1 MCAPRSTL
9 VRTALLG
16 AAIYATGGA
25 AAAGSGFLSSGAA
38 GGASLATQA
47 ASTTSTLSTL
57 ANAARYVL
65 PVVSAGGQIFQG
77 YMNANIMRQKANF
90 VSYEIASEKSAFAL
104 RKAQKRR
111 EMIQAIG
118 KQRALYGVT
127 GATLEGS
134 PADVLGLTA
143 SNFAENIFIDSFN
156 TSQKILGKEQQ
167 KDILGSEAQASIIG
181 GYTSA
186 ATTLGTRGF
195 MDIITST
202 PSKPNIGPNSE
213 ISKISRIRTQ
223 TEGSS

>member
-1 MCAPRSTL
+1 MCVPRNNL
-9 VRTALLG
+9 ARTALLG

-25 AAAGSGFLSSGAA
+25 AASSLLSTSGGSMAA
-38 GGASLATQA
+38 ATST

-65 PVVSAGGQIFQG
+65 PAISAGGQIFQG

-90 VSYEIASEKSAFAL
+90 VNYEIASEKSAFAL
-104 RKAQKRR
+104 RKAKKQR

-127 GATLEGS
+127 GTTLEGS

-143 SNFAENIFIDSFN
+143 SNFAENIYIDSFN

-167 KDILGSEAQASIIG
+167 KNILESEAQASIIG

>member
-1 MCAPRSTL
+1 MCAPKNQL
-9 VRTALLG
+9 IKTALIG

-25 AAAGSGFLSSGAA
+25 AASSLLTTSGGVSAA
-38 GGASLATQA
+38 ATTT

-57 ANAARYVL
+57 AKAAKFVL
-65 PVVSAGGQIFQG
+65 PAISAGGNILQG
-77 YMNANIMRQKANF
+77 YMNSQILAQKANF
-90 VSYEIASEKSAFAL
+90 VNFEIATEKSAFSL

-127 GATLEGS
+127 GTTLEGS

-143 SNFAENIFIDSFN
+143 SNFAENVYIDAFN

-167 KDILGSEAQASIIG
+167 KDILNQESKNAIIG
-181 GYTSA
+181 GYTAA

-195 MDIITST
+195 MDILTTQGAT
-202 PSKPNIGPNSE
+202 PNTGPNSE
-213 ISKISRIRTQ
+213 ISKISRIRTA

>member
-9 VRTALLG
+9 IKTALLG

-25 AAAGSGFLSSGAA
+25 AASSLLTTSGGSMAA
-38 GGASLATQA
+38 ATTT

-57 ANAARYVL
+57 ANAARIAL
-65 PVVSAGGQIFQG
+65 PVISAAGNVYQG
-77 YMNANIMRQKANF
+77 YMNAQILRQKANF
-90 VSYEIASEKSAFAL
+90 VNFEIATEKEAFAL

-127 GATLEGS
+127 GTTLEGS

-143 SNFAENIFIDSFN
+143 SNYAENIFIDSFN
-156 TSQKILGKEQQ
+156 TSQKILGKTQQQNILEQ
-167 KDILGSEAQASIIG
+167 EAKASIIG

-195 MDIITST
+195 MDIITTTGTT
-202 PSKPNIGPNSE
+202 PNVGPDSD
-213 ISKISRIRTQ
+213 ISKTSRIRTA